1 MASVFLIGQ
10 EKKYPFVTVSGTVY
24 DITARKPI
32 EAVAVLS
39 SSGRGAITDSAG
51 RYSLIVKDN
60 DSVWFSMLGKTT
72 MKYAVDTIKNPSEFN
87 VSILI
92 RAAELPEVKVRNN
105 YYKLDSLQNRQDYAK
120 YFNYKKPTLS
130 IVSASPGYNTTPG
143 VTAGFDLDAIINM
156 FRFKYNRS
164 MEALQK
170 RLIQQE
176 QDKYIDHRFSKQFVR
191 KITKLQPPELD
202 SFMIHYRPEYGFLQ
216 TVNDLELGYYIEKS
230 FEHYKANRPKFKGT
244 LRRRDENN

>member
-1 MASVFLIGQ
+1 M
-10 EKKYPFVTVSGTVY
+10 
-24 DITARKPI
+24 
-32 EAVAVLS
+32 
-39 SSGRGAITDSAG
+39 
-51 RYSLIVKDN
+51 
-60 DSVWFSMLGKTT
+60 
-72 MKYAVDTIKNPSEFN
+72 
-87 VSILI
+87 
-92 RAAELPEVKVRNN
+92 
-105 YYKLDSLQNRQDYAK
+105 
-120 YFNYKKPTLS
+120 
-130 IVSASPGYNTTPG
+130 
-143 VTAGFDLDAIINM
+143 
-156 FRFKYNRS
+156 
-164 MEALQK
+164 QK

>member
-105 YYKLDSLQNRQDYAK
+105 YYKLDSL
-120 YFNYKKPTLS
+120 
-130 IVSASPGYNTTPG
+130 
-143 VTAGFDLDAIINM
+143 
-156 FRFKYNRS
+156 
-164 MEALQK
+164 
-170 RLIQQE
+170 
-176 QDKYIDHRFSKQFVR
+176 
-191 KITKLQPPELD
+191 
-202 SFMIHYRPEYGFLQ
+202 
-216 TVNDLELGYYIEKS
+216 
-230 FEHYKANRPKFKGT
+230 
-244 LRRRDENN
+244 